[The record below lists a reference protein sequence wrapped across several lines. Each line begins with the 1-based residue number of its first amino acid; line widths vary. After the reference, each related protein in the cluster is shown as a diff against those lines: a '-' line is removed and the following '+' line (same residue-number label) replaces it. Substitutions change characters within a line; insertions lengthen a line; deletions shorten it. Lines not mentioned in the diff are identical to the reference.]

1 MTYTITP
8 LPALSDNY
16 IWLIASRGRAVCID
30 PGAAEPV
37 LAYLQQHSLQ
47 LEHIWITHHHG
58 DHTAGIAELA
68 AAFPQCRVSG
78 GSDIAAAD
86 DTVGEGSLIVWQGFT
101 AEVWHTPGHTAGHL
115 CYLFDKRRHVFT
127 GDTLFSAGC
136 GRVFPDSRP
145 EWLYTSLTRLAALP
159 DSTLLY
165 PAHEYTAANLRFA
178 AHIEPDN
185 PHIIAAQQRAQTI
198 PTLPVTLAREKQTN
212 PFLRVH
218 LPAVQQRIR
227 QLTQQ
232 TYDSDENYFV
242 ALRELKNRFQNV
254 AK

>member
-1 MTYTITP
+1 MLKITP
-8 LPALSDNY
+8 IQALADNY
-16 IWLIASRGRAVCID
+16 IWLLQQGNEAVCID
-30 PGAAEPV
+30 PGDAAPV
-37 LAYLQQHSLQ
+37 AGYLKAHGLVLCQ
-47 LEHIWITHHHG
+47 IWITHHHA
-58 DHTAGIAELA
+58 DHTAGLPELIRQ
-68 AAFPQCRVSG
+68 FPDCRVYANH
-78 GSDIAAAD
+78 DIPQATH
-86 DTVGEGSLIVWQGFT
+86 TVGEGSRWPLWQSQV
-101 AEVWHTPGHTAGHL
+101 EVWHTPGHTQTHL
-115 CYLFDKRRHVFT
+115 SYLLQADEPARLFC

-136 GRVFPDSRP
+136 GRVFDGTPAQLFASLQRINRLP
-145 EWLYTSLTRLAALP
+145 EN
-159 DSTLLY
+159 TLLY

-232 TYDSDENYFV
+232 TYDSDEDYFV
-242 ALRELKNRFQNV
+242 ALRELKNRF
-254 AK
+254 

>member
-1 MTYTITP
+1 MLKITP
-8 LPALSDNY
+8 IPALADNY
-16 IWLIASRGRAVCID
+16 IWLLQQGNEAICID
-30 PGAAEPV
+30 PGEAAPV
-37 LAYLQQHSLQ
+37 EGYLKAHGLVLRQ
-47 LEHIWITHHHG
+47 IWITHHHA
-58 DHTAGIAELA
+58 DHTAGLPELIHQ
-68 AAFPQCRVSG
+68 FPDCRVYANR
-78 GSDIAAAD
+78 DIPHATH
-86 DTVGEGSLIVWQGFT
+86 TVGEGSRWPLWQSQV
-101 AEVWHTPGHTAGHL
+101 EVWHTPGHTQTHLSYLLQAGGQAR
-115 CYLFDKRRHVFT
+115 LFC

-136 GRVFPDSRP
+136 GRVFDGTPAQLFASLQRINRLP
-145 EWLYTSLTRLAALP
+145 EN
-159 DSTLLY
+159 TLLY

-232 TYDSDENYFV
+232 TYDSDEDYFV
-242 ALRELKNRFQNV
+242 ALRELKNRF
-254 AK
+254 

>member
-1 MTYTITP
+1 MLKITP
-8 LPALSDNY
+8 IPALADNY
-16 IWLIASRGRAVCID
+16 IWLLQQGNEAVCID
-30 PGAAEPV
+30 PGEAAPV
-37 LAYLQQHSLQ
+37 AGYLKAHGLMLRQ
-47 LEHIWITHHHG
+47 IWITHHHT
-58 DHTAGIAELA
+58 DHTAGLPELIRQ
-68 AAFPQCRVSG
+68 FPDCRVYANH
-78 GSDIAAAD
+78 DIPHATH
-86 DTVGEGSLIVWQGFT
+86 TVGEGSHWTLWQNQV
-101 AEVWHTPGHTAGHL
+101 EVWHTPGHTQTHLSYLLQAGGQAHL
-115 CYLFDKRRHVFT
+115 FC

-136 GRVFPDSRP
+136 GRVFDGTPAQLFASLQRINRLP
-145 EWLYTSLTRLAALP
+145 EN
-159 DSTLLY
+159 TLLY

-232 TYDSDENYFV
+232 TYDSDEDYFV
-242 ALRELKNRFQNV
+242 ALRELKNRF
-254 AK
+254 

>member
-1 MTYTITP
+1 MWGRISFIFSPSATRCG
-8 LPALSDNY
+8 LPE
-16 IWLIASRGRAVCID
+16 LIRR
-30 PGAAEPV
+30 
-37 LAYLQQHSLQ
+37 
-47 LEHIWITHHHG
+47 
-58 DHTAGIAELA
+58 
-68 AAFPQCRVSG
+68 FPDCRVYANR
-78 GSDIAAAD
+78 DIPHTTH
-86 DTVGEGSLIVWQGFT
+86 TVGEGSRWPLWQSQV
-101 AEVWHTPGHTAGHL
+101 EVWHTPGHTQTHL
-115 CYLFDKRRHVFT
+115 SYLLQADGQTRLFC

-136 GRVFPDSRP
+136 GRVFDGTPTQLFASLQRINRLP
-145 EWLYTSLTRLAALP
+145 EN
-159 DSTLLY
+159 TLLY

-232 TYDSDENYFV
+232 TYDSDEDYFV
-242 ALRELKNRFQNV
+242 ALRELKNRF
-254 AK
+254 

>member
-16 IWLIASRGRAVCID
+16 IWLIAGRGRAVCID
-30 PGAAEPV
+30 PGAAAPV

-58 DHTAGIAELA
+58 DHTAGIAELL

-78 GSDIAAAD
+78 SSDIAAAT

-145 EWLYTSLTRLAALP
+145 EWLYTSLQRLAALS
-159 DSTLLY
+159 DSALLY

-178 AHIEPDN
+178 EHIEPQNAD
-185 PHIIAAQQRAQTI
+185 IRRAAAELTV
-198 PTLPVTLAREKQTN
+198 PSLPVSLAHEKRVN
-212 PFLRVH
+212 PFLRSH
-218 LPAVQQRIR
+218 LPAVQTRAAG
-227 QLTQQ
+227 L
-232 TYDSDENYFV
+232 SGCPAGNAESAFV
-242 ALRELKNRFQNV
+242 LLRELKNHF
-254 AK
+254 

>member
-1 MTYTITP
+1 M
-8 LPALSDNY
+8 
-16 IWLIASRGRAVCID
+16 
-30 PGAAEPV
+30 
-37 LAYLQQHSLQ
+37 
-47 LEHIWITHHHG
+47 
-58 DHTAGIAELA
+58 
-68 AAFPQCRVSG
+68 
-78 GSDIAAAD
+78 
-86 DTVGEGSLIVWQGFT
+86 
-101 AEVWHTPGHTAGHL
+101 
-115 CYLFDKRRHVFT
+115 
-127 GDTLFSAGC
+127 
-136 GRVFPDSRP
+136 FPDSRP
-145 EWLYTSLTRLAALP
+145 QWLYHSLQRIFRLP
-159 DSTLLY
+159 DTTQLY

-178 AHIEPDN
+178 AHIEPNN
-185 PHIIAAQQRAQTI
+185 PHILAAQQRAQTI

>member
-1 MTYTITP
+1 MREGD
-8 LPALSDNY
+8 S
-16 IWLIASRGRAVCID
+16 IAWQNHRA
-30 PGAAEPV
+30 
-37 LAYLQQHSLQ
+37 H
-47 LEHIWITHHHG
+47 
-58 DHTAGIAELA
+58 
-68 AAFPQCRVSG
+68 
-78 GSDIAAAD
+78 
-86 DTVGEGSLIVWQGFT
+86 VW
-101 AEVWHTPGHTAGHL
+101 HTAGHTARHR
-115 CYLFDKRRHVFT
+115 CYLLNNQHLFT
-127 GDTLFSAGC
+127 GDTLFAAGC

-145 EWLYTSLTRLAALP
+145 QWLYHSLQRIFRLP
-159 DSTLLY
+159 DATRLY

-232 TYDSDENYFV
+232 TYDSDEDYFV
-242 ALRELKNRFQNV
+242 ALRELKNRF
-254 AK
+254 

>member
-16 IWLIASRGRAVCID
+16 IWLIAGRGRAVCID
-30 PGAAEPV
+30 PGTAEPV
-37 LAYLQQHSLQ
+37 LEYLAARRLT
-47 LEHIWITHHHG
+47 LDHIWITHAHG
-58 DHTAGIAELA
+58 DHTAGIAELL

-78 GSDIAAAD
+78 GSDIAAATA
-86 DTVGEGSLIVWQGFT
+86 TVGEGSLITWQGLD

-145 EWLYTSLTRLAALP
+145 EWLYTSLQRLAALP
-159 DSTLLY
+159 DSALLY

-178 AHIEPDN
+178 EHIEPQN
-185 PHIIAAQQRAQTI
+185 PDIRRAAAELTV
-198 PTLPVTLAREKQTN
+198 PSLPVSLAHEKRVN
-212 PFLRVH
+212 PFLRSH
-218 LPAVQQRIR
+218 LPAVQTRAAELSGCPAGNAEAAFI
-227 QLTQQ
+227 L
-232 TYDSDENYFV
+232 
-242 ALRELKNRFQNV
+242 LRELKNHF
-254 AK
+254 

>member
-1 MTYTITP
+1 MLIITPTITP
-8 LPALSDNY
+8 ITAYTDNY
-16 IWLIASRGRAVCID
+16 IWLIQQHNQAVCID
-30 PGAAEPV
+30 PGEAAPV
-37 LAYLQQHSLQ
+37 LEYLHAHGVTLAQ
-47 LEHIWITHHHG
+47 IWITHAHG
-58 DHTAGIAELA
+58 DHTAGIAELKQHFSDCLVYGA
-68 AAFPQCRVSG
+68 EDIPQATRIVREGDS
-78 GSDIAAAD
+78 IA
-86 DTVGEGSLIVWQGFT
+86 WQNHR
-101 AEVWHTPGHTAGHL
+101 ARVWHTARHR
-115 CYLFDKRRHVFT
+115 CYLLNNQHLFT
-127 GDTLFSAGC
+127 GDTLFAAGC

-145 EWLYTSLTRLAALP
+145 QWLYHSLQRIFRLP
-159 DSTLLY
+159 DATRLY

-232 TYDSDENYFV
+232 TYDSDEDYFV
-242 ALRELKNRFQNV
+242 ALRELKNRF
-254 AK
+254 